1 MGICNQTDGMNV
13 YQKML
18 DSILH
23 EKLTEL
29 ITDFICKRFKKSG
42 VNLNSSQIEIIRKK
56 IINLDDFNLLIDE
69 SQLDPSITKSTIR
82 GNVDVNLADTTE
94 LDKSV
99 ENLWGSFPDV
109 FFNISKDIAAI
120 LLNTVIKD
128 FGQNYVT
135 EQKKFDGF
143 KHDLK
148 KNGMSQFYY
157 WSYC

>member
-42 VNLNSSQIEIIRKK
+42 VILNSSQIEIIRKK

-99 ENLWGSFPDV
+99 ENLWG
-109 FFNISKDIAAI
+109 
-120 LLNTVIKD
+120 VIPRC
-128 FGQNYVT
+128 F
-135 EQKKFDGF
+135 
-143 KHDLK
+143 L
-148 KNGMSQFYY
+148 
-157 WSYC
+157 